1 MLRGMV
7 FLDYLN
13 FDISF
18 KKYYINLKQPAPRID
33 YSRLMFNISRLKRD
47 TVHTKSYIFAP
58 RPCDFLLNDPYYEN
72 YYNWIR
78 SLESFKYID
87 VVYGR
92 SIARPTPPTADMD
105 INDKSTYSVTE
116 KGTDL
121 NLGLYAL
128 SGAFHNSYDI
138 AFVVSGDTDYISL
151 YSQLKNYGK
160 LVAVVVV
167 EGQPHKT
174 LVPYVDD
181 YYTLNDSFF
190 SRCLLKPKG
199 DCLIL

>member
-7 FLDYLN
+7 FFDYLN
-13 FDISF
+13 FDIAF
-18 KKYYINLKQPAPRID
+18 KKYYNSLEQPPSKVD
-33 YSRLMFNISRLKRD
+33 YSKLMINISRLKYN
-47 TVHTKSYIFAP
+47 TIYTKSYIFAP
-58 RPCDFLLNDPYYEN
+58 KPCDFLLYDSYYKS
-72 YYNWIR
+72 YYDWIK
-78 SLESFKYID
+78 SLENFKYID

-92 SIARPTPPTADMD
+92 TIARPTKPEIEMNIADR
-105 INDKSTYSVTE
+105 STYSISE

-128 SGAFHNSYDI
+128 SGAFHNSYDV

-167 EGQPHKT
+167 EGQSFKT
-174 LVPYVDD
+174 LVPHVDD
-181 YYTLNDSFF
+181 YYVLRDDFF
-190 SRCLLKPKG
+190 SKCLLKN
-199 DCLIL
+199 